1 MNQRKRSRIT
11 VDPQATG
18 HMSIRQSGMDIAA
31 RRGRPRSENPMVHT
45 AVVLPQDLLARLR
58 RDADASQ
65 QGVSAEIRRR
75 LQLTYDREGAPS
87 DPETADLIVAIK
99 RLADNLENALVKKW
113 HQHRYV
119 LAAFKAGVELFLSR
133 CQPEGDK
140 DIPPD
145 MQRSWLSNELI
156 PRDVGEPH
164 DPPDAV
170 GRTHARFIM
179 ASESA
184 EAAQRALIAQQLAG
198 AAPEPNDELETD

>member
-1 MNQRKRSRIT
+1 ML
-11 VDPQATG
+11 
-18 HMSIRQSGMDIAA
+18 
-31 RRGRPRSENPMVHT
+31 E
-45 AVVLPQDLLARLR
+45 RLR
-58 RDADASQ
+58 SAAAASQ

-75 LQLTYDREGAPS
+75 LQLTYDQEVLPN
-87 DPETADLIVAIK
+87 DPETADLVVAIK
-99 RLADNLENALVKKW
+99 RLADNLEHDLVKKW

-119 LAAFKAGVELFLSR
+119 LKAFKAGVELFLAR
-133 CQPEGDK
+133 CQPEGDENT
-140 DIPPD
+140 PPD
-145 MQRSWLSNELI
+145 MQRSWLSDELI

-198 AAPEPNDELETD
+198 AALEPNDELETD